1 LGHRGGKMPAAV
13 RRRQAETLV
22 SGGPTVQTRW
32 MRLRRRPRLAPQDVL
47 RLVALL
53 ALFAAVL
60 LVALVT
66 DVFEEITPRR
76 IHETVRHAG
85 VWAPAIYL
93 VGFVLRPITLL
104 PLTFWLVAGG
114 IAFGWTRGVPYAF
127 VGANLGAAAT
137 FLAARALGRDFVL
150 RRLGRPTEALRTS
163 GRWGARHVLS
173 LQLFPFMPHDLL
185 NVAAACSRIPYG
197 RFLVG
202 SAIGTLPGIVLYTYA
217 GSVLLAPGSTQFWT
231 AFAAL
236 AALSAASLLASRRFL
251 RRGARAVAGEEAFGD
266 DGLEAEAAT
275 IFGTRGGE

>member
-1 LGHRGGKMPAAV
+1 
-13 RRRQAETLV
+13 
-22 SGGPTVQTRW
+22 
-32 MRLRRRPRLAPQDVL
+32 MRLRRRLRLAPRDVI

-60 LVALVT
+60 LVALVS
-66 DVFEEITPRR
+66 DVFEETTPRR
-76 IHETVRHAG
+76 IHEAVRNAG

-93 VGFVLRPITLL
+93 AGFVFRPITLV

-137 FLAARALGRDFVL
+137 FLAARSLGRDFLL
-150 RRLGRPTEALRTS
+150 RRFGRRAASVGGS

-173 LQLFPFMPHDLL
+173 LQLFPLMPHDLL

-202 SAIGTLPGIVLYTYA
+202 SALGTLPGVVLYTYA
-217 GSVLLAPGSTQFWT
+217 GSVLLAPGSPQFWA
-231 AFAAL
+231 AFTAL
-236 AALSAASLLASRRFL
+236 AALSVLSLLASRRFV
-251 RRGARAVAGEEAFGD
+251 RRGAEVVAGEALPDPEET
-266 DGLEAEAAT
+266 LETDAAVL
-275 IFGTRGGE
+275 GTRGAE